1 MAPGGRPAH
10 RTGRDPAVL
19 WSLAGHG
26 LLVVLV
32 VLGGFSLQRSTPPSQ
47 LAIKATVVES
57 RPGGRPA
64 PPKPPP
70 KPAPEPEPAPEP
82 APPPEPPPPDP
93 ARERRAERAKAE
105 TRTAEQA
112 KADQAKAEQ
121 AKAEKAKAEKAKAEQ
136 ARAEQAKADKAK
148 ADQAKAEKAKAEQ
161 EAADQAAA
169 EAKKQKEQ
177 QAKAEREKAAK
188 AAAARDLERQ
198 LKEEERLLAATD
210 SGALADYVAVIRQKV
225 ERNWVRPPGARPGLE
240 CEVLVTQ
247 IPGGEVTGVQIGRC
261 NADDAVRRSIEA
273 AVLRAS
279 PLPLP
284 DDAALFE
291 RNLRFTFKPE
301 Q

>member
-1 MAPGGRPAH
+1 MAPGGQPAR

-32 VLGGFSLQRSTPPSQ
+32 LLGGFSLQRSTPPSQ
-47 LAIKATVVES
+47 LAIKATVVDP
-57 RPGGRPA
+57 RPGSRPA
-64 PPKPPP
+64 PKPPKPAP
-70 KPAPEPEPAPEP
+70 KPAPEPEPEPEP

-93 ARERRAERAKAE
+93 DVERRAEEAKAE
-105 TRTAEQA
+105 QQKAAQARAEKA
-112 KADQAKAEQ
+112 KADQLQ
-121 AKAEKAKAEKAKAEQ
+121 AEKAKAELAKAEL
-136 ARAEQAKADKAK
+136 AKAERAKADKAR
-148 ADQAKAEKAKAEQ
+148 ADK
-161 EAADQAAA
+161 EAADRAAA
-169 EAKKQKEQ
+169 EAKKQKELQ
-177 QAKAEREKAAK
+177 QKADREKAARE
-188 AAAARDLERQ
+188 AAARDLERQ

-279 PLPLP
+279 PLPPP